1 MVNLTKHLVQNTK
14 NQGIGNDITKC
25 FVDLELYD
33 KSVFNFQSKP
43 VSPRDAFSKTE
54 RKAISVTYVQAPTV
68 PLIIKNLEQ
77 HYSTWSNPT
86 DRKTIFLVI
95 KN

>member
-1 MVNLTKHLVQNTK
+1 MGLYNSEPNKAPGPK
-14 NQGIGNDITKC
+14 YEKSGIGNDITKC

-54 RKAISVTYVQAPTV
+54 RKAISVTYVQAPTA
-68 PLIIKNLEQ
+68 LL
-77 HYSTWSNPT
+77 
-86 DRKTIFLVI
+86 
-95 KN
+95 